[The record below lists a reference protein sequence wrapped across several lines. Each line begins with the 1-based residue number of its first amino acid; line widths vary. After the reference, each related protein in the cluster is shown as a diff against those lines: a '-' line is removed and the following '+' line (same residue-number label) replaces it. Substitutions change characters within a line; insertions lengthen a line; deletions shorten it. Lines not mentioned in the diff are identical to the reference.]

1 MKKIILL
8 LTTLLFA
15 FYSQAAT
22 QKITVLFEKDKS
34 TLTEA
39 SKEQLNHVLPAQMF
53 YLMGHTDNDGDDNY
67 NQSLS
72 KRRVDAVATY
82 LRSKKRIDRTK
93 LITNYFG
100 ERQPVNP
107 NLTEEQKSQ
116 NRRVVVSYIADPLL
130 VYDVPV
136 QLFTINNYRDTTV
149 VGENGTKLFFPAHCF
164 KEQNVSIQLR
174 EYTDTKSILSANLST
189 LSDGRMLETS
199 GMVYVEAYD
208 NDYNRLELQQ
218 PMDITFKNK
227 GTTYNDFKYFKGEY
241 NQDLSMNWTTSGTT
255 KQNYDE
261 GYLRQFQIDA
271 NGYNGTHLVGSLLS
285 SLKKITDDKSFI
297 ALANV
302 PCFQDSK
309 VYLDI
314 DLDGKLRRVVTNL
327 KDKSC
332 ECEQLFQSKV
342 KQYFDHTYA
351 IQKNASY
358 NYENQ
363 PHIEFGVRNV
373 STDKRA
379 KGQLE
384 PLAKTIVKF
393 DDFAMVIKGKQLE
406 KLAEAKQK
414 ADSIEYAKQE
424 EETNAYFEQL
434 AFAQRKLS
442 EEQIKN
448 YKAFKEIE
456 IATANMGWIN
466 CDRFLSS
473 IMIPVSIKTN
483 DEVNFRLVFKKIN
496 AILAGSSINNQSDFS
511 VPANE
516 DVTMIA
522 TQTKDNK
529 YYYDIQKVNTSQL
542 SNVKLNLKEVDHKKL
557 SEEVSKI

>member
-1 MKKIILL
+1 MKKLILL
-8 LTTLLFA
+8 LTTLFFA
-15 FYSQAAT
+15 FYCQAAT

-53 YLMGHTDNDGDDNY
+53 YLMGHTDNDGDDTY

-93 LITNYFG
+93 LVTNYFG

-116 NRRVVVSYIADPLL
+116 NRRVEVSCIADPLL

-136 QLFTINNYRDTTV
+136 QLFTINNHRDTTI

-199 GMVYVEAYD
+199 GMAYVDAYD

-227 GTTYNDFKYFKGEY
+227 GTTHNDFKYFKGEY

-271 NGYNGTHLVGSLLS
+271 NGYNGSHLVGSLLS
-285 SLKKITDDKSFI
+285 SLKKMTDDKSFI

-342 KQYFDHTYA
+342 KQYFNHTYA
-351 IQKNASY
+351 IQKNVSY
-358 NYENQ
+358 NYEDQ

-384 PLAKTIVKF
+384 PLAKTTVKF

-424 EETNAYFEQL
+424 EEVNSYFEQL
-434 AFAQRKLS
+434 GIAQRKLA
-442 EEQIKN
+442 EQQIKN

-473 IMIPVSIKTN
+473 IMIPVSIKTT

-496 AILAGSSINNQSDFS
+496 AILAGSSINNRSDFS

-516 DVTMIA
+516 DVTLIA

-529 YYYDIQKVNTSQL
+529 YFYDIQKVNTSQL

>member
-8 LTTLLFA
+8 LTTLFFA

-53 YLMGHTDNDGDDNY
+53 YLMGHTDNDGDDTY

-93 LITNYFG
+93 LVTNYFG

-116 NRRVVVSYIADPLL
+116 NRRVEVSYIADPLL

-136 QLFTINNYRDTTV
+136 QLFTINNHRDTTI

-227 GTTYNDFKYFKGEY
+227 GTTHNDFKYFKGEY

-351 IQKNASY
+351 IQKNVSY
-358 NYENQ
+358 NYEDQ

-384 PLAKTIVKF
+384 PLAKTTVQF

-424 EETNAYFEQL
+424 EEVNSYFEQL
-434 AFAQRKLS
+434 GIAQRKLA
-442 EEQIKN
+442 EQQIKN

-473 IMIPVSIKTN
+473 IMIPVSIKTT

-496 AILAGSSINNQSDFS
+496 AILAGSSINNRSDFS

-529 YYYDIQKVNTSQL
+529 YFYDIQKVNTSQL

>member
-1 MKKIILL
+1 MKKLILL
-8 LTTLLFA
+8 LTTLFFA

-53 YLMGHTDNDGDDNY
+53 YLMGHTDNDGDDTY

-93 LITNYFG
+93 LVTNYFG

-116 NRRVVVSYIADPLL
+116 NRRVEVSYIADPLL

-136 QLFTINNYRDTTV
+136 QLFTINNHRDTTI

-227 GTTYNDFKYFKGEY
+227 GTTHNDFKYFKGEY

-351 IQKNASY
+351 IQKNVSY
-358 NYENQ
+358 NYEDQ

-384 PLAKTIVKF
+384 PLAKTTVQF

-424 EETNAYFEQL
+424 EEVNSYFEQL
-434 AFAQRKLS
+434 GIAQRKLA
-442 EEQIKN
+442 EQQIKN

-473 IMIPVSIKTN
+473 IMIPVSIKTT

-496 AILAGSSINNQSDFS
+496 AILAGSSINNRSDFS

-529 YYYDIQKVNTSQL
+529 YFYDIQKVNTSQL

>member
-1 MKKIILL
+1 MKKLILL
-8 LTTLLFA
+8 LTTLFFA
-15 FYSQAAT
+15 FYCQAAT

-53 YLMGHTDNDGDDNY
+53 YLMGHTDNDGDDTY

-93 LITNYFG
+93 LVTNYFG

-116 NRRVVVSYIADPLL
+116 NRRVEVSYIADPLL

-136 QLFTINNYRDTTV
+136 QLFTINNHRDTTI

-227 GTTYNDFKYFKGEY
+227 GTTHNDFKYFKGEY

-351 IQKNASY
+351 IQKNVSY
-358 NYENQ
+358 NYEDQ

-384 PLAKTIVKF
+384 PLAKTTVKF

-424 EETNAYFEQL
+424 EEVNSYFEQL
-434 AFAQRKLS
+434 GIAQRKLA
-442 EEQIKN
+442 EQQIKN

-473 IMIPVSIKTN
+473 IMIPVSIKTT

-496 AILAGSSINNQSDFS
+496 AILAGSSINNRSDFS

-529 YYYDIQKVNTSQL
+529 YFYDIQKVNTSQL

>member
-8 LTTLLFA
+8 LTTLFFA
-15 FYSQAAT
+15 FYCQAAT

-53 YLMGHTDNDGDDNY
+53 YLMGHTDNDGDDTY

-93 LITNYFG
+93 LVTNYFG

-116 NRRVVVSYIADPLL
+116 NRRVEVSCIADPLL

-136 QLFTINNYRDTTV
+136 QLFTINNHRDTTI

-199 GMVYVEAYD
+199 GMAYVDAYD

-227 GTTYNDFKYFKGEY
+227 GTTHNDFKYFKGEY

-261 GYLRQFQIDA
+261 GFLRQFQIDA
-271 NGYNGTHLVGSLLS
+271 NGYNGSHLVGSLLS
-285 SLKKITDDKSFI
+285 SLKKMTDDKSFI

-342 KQYFDHTYA
+342 KQYFNHTYA
-351 IQKNASY
+351 IQKNVSY
-358 NYENQ
+358 NYEDQ

-384 PLAKTIVKF
+384 PLAKTTVKF

-424 EETNAYFEQL
+424 EEVNSYFEQL
-434 AFAQRKLS
+434 GIAQRKLA
-442 EEQIKN
+442 EQQIKN

-473 IMIPVSIKTN
+473 IMIPVSIKTT

-496 AILAGSSINNQSDFS
+496 AILAGSSINNRSDFS

-516 DVTMIA
+516 DVTLIA

-529 YYYDIQKVNTSQL
+529 YFYDIQKVNTSQL

>member
-8 LTTLLFA
+8 LTTLFFA
-15 FYSQAAT
+15 FYCQAAT

-53 YLMGHTDNDGDDNY
+53 YLMGHTDNDGDDTY

-116 NRRVVVSYIADPLL
+116 NRRVEVSCIADPLL

-136 QLFTINNYRDTTV
+136 QLFTINNHRDTTI

-199 GMVYVEAYD
+199 GMAYVDAYD

-227 GTTYNDFKYFKGEY
+227 GTTHNDFKYFKGEY

-271 NGYNGTHLVGSLLS
+271 NGYNGSHLVGSLLS
-285 SLKKITDDKSFI
+285 SLKKMTDDKSFI

-342 KQYFDHTYA
+342 KQYFNHTYA
-351 IQKNASY
+351 IQKNVSY
-358 NYENQ
+358 NYEDQ

-384 PLAKTIVKF
+384 PLAKTTVKF

-424 EETNAYFEQL
+424 EEVNSYFEQL
-434 AFAQRKLS
+434 GIAQRKLA
-442 EEQIKN
+442 EQQIKN

-473 IMIPVSIKTN
+473 IMIPVSIKTT

-496 AILAGSSINNQSDFS
+496 AILAGSSINNRSDFS

-516 DVTMIA
+516 DVTLIA

-529 YYYDIQKVNTSQL
+529 YFYDIQKVNTSQL

>member
-1 MKKIILL
+1 MLHI
-8 LTTLLFA
+8 
-15 FYSQAAT
+15 Y
-22 QKITVLFEKDKS
+22 
-34 TLTEA
+34 
-39 SKEQLNHVLPAQMF
+39 
-53 YLMGHTDNDGDDNY
+53 
-67 NQSLS
+67 
-72 KRRVDAVATY
+72 
-82 LRSKKRIDRTK
+82 RSKKRIDRTK
-93 LITNYFG
+93 LVTNYFG

-107 NLTEEQKSQ
+107 NFTEEQKSQ
-116 NRRVVVSYIADPLL
+116 NRRVEVSYIADPLL

-136 QLFTINNYRDTTV
+136 QLFTINNHRDTTI

-227 GTTYNDFKYFKGEY
+227 GTTHNDFKYFKGEY

-285 SLKKITDDKSFI
+285 SLKKITDDKTFI

-358 NYENQ
+358 NYEDQ

-414 ADSIEYAKQE
+414 ADSIEYAK
-424 EETNAYFEQL
+424 A
-434 AFAQRKLS
+434 RR
-442 EEQIKN
+442 
-448 YKAFKEIE
+448 
-456 IATANMGWIN
+456 G
-466 CDRFLSS
+466 
-473 IMIPVSIKTN
+473 
-483 DEVNFRLVFKKIN
+483 
-496 AILAGSSINNQSDFS
+496 NQC
-511 VPANE
+511 V
-516 DVTMIA
+516 
-522 TQTKDNK
+522 
-529 YYYDIQKVNTSQL
+529 L
-542 SNVKLNLKEVDHKKL
+542 
-557 SEEVSKI
+557 

>member
-358 NYENQ
+358 NYEDQ

>member
-8 LTTLLFA
+8 LTTLFFA
-15 FYSQAAT
+15 FYCQAAT

-53 YLMGHTDNDGDDNY
+53 YLMGHTDNDGDDTY

-93 LITNYFG
+93 LVTNYFG

-116 NRRVVVSYIADPLL
+116 NRRVEVSCIADPLL

-136 QLFTINNYRDTTV
+136 QLFTINNHRDTTI

-227 GTTYNDFKYFKGEY
+227 GTTHNDFKYFKGEY

-271 NGYNGTHLVGSLLS
+271 NGYNGSHLVGSLLS
-285 SLKKITDDKSFI
+285 SLKKMTDDKSFI

-342 KQYFDHTYA
+342 KQYFNHTYA
-351 IQKNASY
+351 IQKNVSY
-358 NYENQ
+358 NYEDQ

-384 PLAKTIVKF
+384 PLAKTTVKF

-424 EETNAYFEQL
+424 EEVNSYFEQL
-434 AFAQRKLS
+434 GIAQRKLA
-442 EEQIKN
+442 EQQIKN

-473 IMIPVSIKTN
+473 IMIPVSIKTT

-496 AILAGSSINNQSDFS
+496 AILAGSSINNRSDFS

-516 DVTMIA
+516 DVTLIA

-529 YYYDIQKVNTSQL
+529 YFYDIQKVNTSQL

>member
-8 LTTLLFA
+8 LTTLFFA
-15 FYSQAAT
+15 FYCQAAT

-39 SKEQLNHVLPAQMF
+39 SKEQLNHVLPSQMF
-53 YLMGHTDNDGDDNY
+53 YLMGHTDNDGDDTY

-93 LITNYFG
+93 LVTNYFG

-116 NRRVVVSYIADPLL
+116 NRRVEVSCIADPLL

-136 QLFTINNYRDTTV
+136 QLFTINNHRDTTI

-199 GMVYVEAYD
+199 GMAYVDAYD

-227 GTTYNDFKYFKGEY
+227 GTTHNDFKYFKGEY

-271 NGYNGTHLVGSLLS
+271 NGYNGSHLVGSLLS
-285 SLKKITDDKSFI
+285 SLKKMTDDKSFI

-342 KQYFDHTYA
+342 KQYFNHTYA
-351 IQKNASY
+351 IQKNVSY
-358 NYENQ
+358 NYEDQ

-384 PLAKTIVKF
+384 PLAKTTVKF

-424 EETNAYFEQL
+424 EEVNSYFEQL
-434 AFAQRKLS
+434 GIAQRKLA
-442 EEQIKN
+442 EQQIKN
-448 YKAFKEIE
+448 YKAFREIE

-473 IMIPVSIKTN
+473 IMIPVSIKTT

-496 AILAGSSINNQSDFS
+496 AILAGSSINNRSDFS

-516 DVTMIA
+516 DVTLIA

-529 YYYDIQKVNTSQL
+529 YFYDIQKVNTSQL

>member
-53 YLMGHTDNDGDDNY
+53 YLMGHTDNDGDDTY

-93 LITNYFG
+93 LVTNYFG

-116 NRRVVVSYIADPLL
+116 NRRVEVSYIADPLL

-136 QLFTINNYRDTTV
+136 QLFTINNHRDTTI

-227 GTTYNDFKYFKGEY
+227 GTTHNDFKYFKGEY

-285 SLKKITDDKSFI
+285 SLKKITDDKTFI

-342 KQYFDHTYA
+342 KQYFNHTYA
-351 IQKNASY
+351 IQKNVSY
-358 NYENQ
+358 NYEDQ

-384 PLAKTIVKF
+384 SLAKTTVKF
-393 DDFAMVIKGKQLE
+393 DDFAMVIKGKQLD
-406 KLAEAKQK
+406 KLAAVKRM
-414 ADSIEYAKQE
+414 ADSIEYEKE
-424 EETNAYFEQL
+424 LEETR
-434 AFAQRKLS
+434 AFIARLNEEKRK
-442 EEQIKN
+442 EIENQAKE
-448 YKAFKEIE
+448 YTAFKEIKM
-456 IATANMGWIN
+456 ATQSMQWIN
-466 CDRFLSS
+466 CDRFLS
-473 IMIPVSIKTN
+473 IPVVTKEIKSEDNVT
-483 DEVNFRLVFKKIN
+483 VRLVFKQMN
-496 AILAGSSINNQSDFS
+496 S
-511 VPANE
+511 VLVGKSEGNVVQLIVPENE
-516 DVTMIA
+516 VVSLIA

-529 YYYDIQKVNTSQL
+529 YFYDIQKVNTSQL

>member
-227 GTTYNDFKYFKGEY
+227 GTTHNDFKYFKGEY

-358 NYENQ
+358 NYEDQ

-466 CDRFLSS
+466 CDRFLSP

>member
-8 LTTLLFA
+8 LTTLFFA

-53 YLMGHTDNDGDDNY
+53 YLMGHTDNDGDDTY

-93 LITNYFG
+93 LVTNYFG

-116 NRRVVVSYIADPLL
+116 NRRVEVSCIADPLL

-136 QLFTINNYRDTTV
+136 QLFTINNHRDTTI

-199 GMVYVEAYD
+199 GMAYVDAYD

-227 GTTYNDFKYFKGEY
+227 GTTHNDFKYFKGEY

-271 NGYNGTHLVGSLLS
+271 NGYNGSHLVGSLLS
-285 SLKKITDDKSFI
+285 SLKKMTDDKSFI

-342 KQYFDHTYA
+342 KQYFNHTYA
-351 IQKNASY
+351 IQKNVSY
-358 NYENQ
+358 NYEDQ

-384 PLAKTIVKF
+384 PLAKTTVKF

-424 EETNAYFEQL
+424 EEVNSYFEQL
-434 AFAQRKLS
+434 GIAQRKLA
-442 EEQIKN
+442 EQQIKN

-473 IMIPVSIKTN
+473 IMIPVSIKTT

-496 AILAGSSINNQSDFS
+496 AILAGSSINNRSDFS

-516 DVTMIA
+516 DVTLIA

-529 YYYDIQKVNTSQL
+529 YFYDIQKVNTSQL

>member
-15 FYSQAAT
+15 FYSKAAT

-358 NYENQ
+358 NYEDQ

-414 ADSIEYAKQE
+414 ADSIEYAKRE

>member
-1 MKKIILL
+1 
-8 LTTLLFA
+8 
-15 FYSQAAT
+15 
-22 QKITVLFEKDKS
+22 
-34 TLTEA
+34 
-39 SKEQLNHVLPAQMF
+39 
-53 YLMGHTDNDGDDNY
+53 
-67 NQSLS
+67 
-72 KRRVDAVATY
+72 
-82 LRSKKRIDRTK
+82 
-93 LITNYFG
+93 
-100 ERQPVNP
+100 
-107 NLTEEQKSQ
+107 
-116 NRRVVVSYIADPLL
+116 
-130 VYDVPV
+130 
-136 QLFTINNYRDTTV
+136 
-149 VGENGTKLFFPAHCF
+149 
-164 KEQNVSIQLR
+164 
-174 EYTDTKSILSANLST
+174 
-189 LSDGRMLETS
+189 MLETS

-227 GTTYNDFKYFKGEY
+227 GTTHNDFKYFKGEY

-255 KQNYDE
+255 KQNYDV

-285 SLKKITDDKSFI
+285 SLKKITDDKTFI

-358 NYENQ
+358 NYEDQ

-384 PLAKTIVKF
+384 PLAKTTVQF
-393 DDFAMVIKGKQLE
+393 DDFAMVIKGKQLD
-406 KLAEAKQK
+406 KLAAVKRM
-414 ADSIEYAKQE
+414 ADSIEYEKQL
-424 EETNAYFEQL
+424 EETRAYIARLNAE
-434 AFAQRKLS
+434 QRKAI
-442 EEQIKN
+442 ENQAKEAV
-448 YKAFKEIE
+448 AFKEIK
-456 IATANMGWIN
+456 IATQSLQWIN
-466 CDRFLSS
+466 CDRFMSE
-473 IMIPVSIKTN
+473 PVSVKQIQTGE
-483 DEVNFRLVFKKIN
+483 DAMIRLVFTKENSVLGGRSEGK
-496 AILAGSSINNQSDFS
+496 SVQFS
-511 VPANE
+511 VPENQA
-516 DVTMIA
+516 VTLIA
-522 TQTKDNK
+522 TQIKGDK

-542 SNVKLNLKEVDHKKL
+542 NAVKLNYKEVDHKKL

>member
-8 LTTLLFA
+8 LTTLFFA
-15 FYSQAAT
+15 FYCQAAT

-53 YLMGHTDNDGDDNY
+53 YLMGHTDNDGDDTY

-93 LITNYFG
+93 LVTNYFG

-116 NRRVVVSYIADPLL
+116 NRRVEVSCIADPLL

-136 QLFTINNYRDTTV
+136 QLFTINNHRDTTI

-199 GMVYVEAYD
+199 GMAYVDAYD

-227 GTTYNDFKYFKGEY
+227 GTTHNDFKYFKGEY

-271 NGYNGTHLVGSLLS
+271 NGYNGSHLVGSLLS
-285 SLKKITDDKSFI
+285 SLKKMTDDKSFI

-342 KQYFDHTYA
+342 KQYFNHTYA
-351 IQKNASY
+351 IQKNVSY
-358 NYENQ
+358 NYEDQ

-384 PLAKTIVKF
+384 PLAKTIVQF

-424 EETNAYFEQL
+424 EEVNSYFEQL
-434 AFAQRKLS
+434 GIAQRKLA
-442 EEQIKN
+442 EQQIKN

-473 IMIPVSIKTN
+473 IMIPVSIKTT

-496 AILAGSSINNQSDFS
+496 AILAGSSINNRSDFS

-516 DVTMIA
+516 DVTLIA

-529 YYYDIQKVNTSQL
+529 YFYDIQKVNTSQL

>member
-15 FYSQAAT
+15 FYSKAAT

-358 NYENQ
+358 NYEDQ